1 MREVENLPFGPTAR
15 WTSLNLVGSSTY
27 GKKTEEVAE
36 GDTTT
41 QTYESDAPAQARTR
55 VNSKNTIYTNLSPR
69 KLEKR
74 PRAFFR
80 TLEKPMERP
89 QTGFL

>member
-36 GDTTT
+36 GGDTRHRRTRAT
-41 QTYESDAPAQARTR
+41 HQHKRAPA
-55 VNSKNTIYTNLSPR
+55 SL
-69 KLEKR
+69 
-74 PRAFFR
+74 
-80 TLEKPMERP
+80 
-89 QTGFL
+89 

>member
-55 VNSKNTIYTNLSPR
+55 VNSKTTIYTN
-69 KLEKR
+69 
-74 PRAFFR
+74 
-80 TLEKPMERP
+80 
-89 QTGFL
+89 